1 MKMLLSVNKQVV
13 RLFVLTYMSILG
25 FTGPTQV
32 MAQLKITY
40 PISRMILQRD
50 AANRATVQVAGSYS
64 LALDRIEARAVTR
77 VAGQGTTTNWAT
89 LQTNPQNGQFT
100 GTMPVLGGWYKIQV
114 RGILNGSIVAQDSVD
129 RFGVGEVFAIIGHS
143 NAQGSSCI
151 INGVD
156 KCPTIAGATDDRVT
170 VVAVDQSTPV
180 YDQYLSTADTR
191 YLPGLAF
198 AQLMTRNG
206 SSPFAREAW
215 LWGRMGDQ
223 LVQQINVPVLIYNA
237 GFGGSTMQQTYWSA
251 YDIPFQHSFVRY
263 AIRMPFV
270 NVRNLM
276 NLYVTSTGIRAILV
290 QHGENDR
297 GNSENEIFQYYAGVI
312 DKARAEFSK
321 SDLGYIVSIS
331 SYVGGRF
338 DNVRSAQ
345 SRIINQA
352 NYRTFQ
358 GPDLDNINT
367 FDDRPDGLHFSPT
380 GQVKAGNMWAEA
392 IKNQYANCTPYP
404 AQQQPLASIA
414 CAPGNQLIL
423 SQPASY
429 QYNWDIGSNAQ
440 SLTVDAGTYAA
451 RLKDAQNQI
460 FFPPAVVVPA
470 TVRPAPPTIGTAS
483 GIFDICRTTG
493 LTLTSSYNGLNTWST
508 GVTSA
513 SILVNAPGQYTV
525 QARHPAYGCLSDVVS
540 KQIGVARVTLSLAM
554 QTSRRVVAVNDTV
567 TFRLL
572 VRNWGECDAGSVTLA
587 NRLPPNVSVVSAIGP
602 LSVAG
607 GVVSGTWPNVLA
619 GNEIS
624 QSYVARLTAAGT
636 YRSSAEL
643 IASAS
648 TELGATPGNGTGNG
662 ETDEATADLRTT
674 VFSASLFESPNPN
687 QGPLPPVLSGQPTPE
702 PNKADLSL
710 QLLLAQQ
717 VMAVSQTVGVTVVV
731 SNAGGQ
737 VATNVGAAVTLP
749 TGMQFWG
756 SSSGMSASGAVVS
769 GTVAQI
775 PVGQSAT
782 LTFTMKATGSGTRNL
797 PAQITSVGQSD
808 PDSVPNN
815 GYTNGEDD
823 TAVVTLRVIE

>member
-1 MKMLLSVNKQVV
+1 MHLPANIKQII
-13 RLFVLTYMSILG
+13 RLFMLTCLSISGL
-25 FTGPTQV
+25 TGPIQAL
-32 MAQLKITY
+32 AQLTVTY
-40 PISRMILQRD
+40 PVDRMVIQRN
-50 AANRATVQVAGSYS
+50 AANKATVQIAGSYN
-64 LALDRIEARAVTR
+64 LALDQIEARAVAR

-114 RGILNGSIVAQDSVD
+114 RGIRNGSVVAQDSVD

-143 NAQGSSCI
+143 NAQGSGCYV
-151 INGVD
+151 NGEN
-156 KCPTIAGATDDRVT
+156 KCPTIAGAADDRVT
-170 VVAVDQSTPV
+170 VVAVDQNTPTF
-180 YDQYLSTADTR
+180 DQYLSTADTR

-198 AQLMTRNG
+198 AQLMTSNG
-206 SSPFAREAW
+206 SSPFGREAW

-237 GFGGSTMQQTYWSA
+237 GFGGSTMQQTYWAA

-263 AIRMPFV
+263 NLRMPFV

-297 GNSENEIFQYYAGVI
+297 GNPENEIFQNYAGVI
-312 DKARAEFSK
+312 DKVRTEFNK
-321 SDLGYIVSIS
+321 PDLGYIVSIS
-331 SYVGGRF
+331 SFVGGRF

-367 FDDRPDGLHFSPT
+367 TDDRPDGIHFSPT

-392 IKNQYANCTPYP
+392 IKNQYVNCTPYP
-404 AQQQPLASIA
+404 AQQQPLARIT
-414 CAPGNQLIL
+414 CAPGNQLTL
-423 SQPASY
+423 TQPASY
-429 QYNWDIGSNAQ
+429 QYNWGTGSNVQ
-440 SLTVDAGTYAA
+440 SLTVGTGTYAA
-451 RLKDAQNQI
+451 RIKDPQNQI

-470 TVRPAPPTIGTAS
+470 TVRPAAPTITTAG
-483 GIFDICRTTG
+483 GITDICRTTG
-493 LTLTSSYNGLNTWST
+493 LRLTSSYNGPNTWST
-508 GVTSA
+508 GAA
-513 SILVNAPGQYTV
+513 SVSIVATTPGQYTV
-525 QARHPAYGCLSDVVS
+525 QARHPAYGCLSAVVS
-540 KQIGVARVTLSLAM
+540 KQIGVAPVTLSLAL

-572 VRNWGECDAGSVTLA
+572 VRNGGDCDAGPVTLA
-587 NRLPPNVSVVSAIGP
+587 NRLPPNVSVVSVTGL
-602 LSVAG
+602 LSVTG
-607 GVVSGTWPNVLA
+607 GVVIGTVPALLA
-619 GNEIS
+619 GDEVS

-643 IASAS
+643 VASAS

-662 ETDEATADLRTT
+662 EADEATADLRTT
-674 VFSASLFESPNPN
+674 VSSSSLFESPNPN
-687 QGPLPPVLSGQPTPE
+687 QGPLPPVQSSQPASN

-710 QLLLAQQ
+710 QLRLSQQ
-717 VMAVSQTVGVTVVV
+717 AMAVSQTVGVTLIV
-731 SNAGGQ
+731 SNTGGQ

-749 TGMQFWG
+749 TGMQFLG
-756 SSSGMSASGAVVS
+756 SASGMSASGALVS
-769 GTVAQI
+769 GTIPQI
-775 PVGQSAT
+775 PAGQSAT
-782 LTFTMKATGSGTRNL
+782 LTFTMKAISTGTRNL
-797 PAQITSVGQSD
+797 PAQITRADQSD

-823 TAVVTLRVIE
+823 TAAVTLRVIE

>member
-1 MKMLLSVNKQVV
+1 
-13 RLFVLTYMSILG
+13 
-25 FTGPTQV
+25 
-32 MAQLKITY
+32 MAQLTVTY

-50 AANRATVQVAGSYS
+50 AANKATVQVAGSYD
-64 LALDRIEARAVTR
+64 LALDRIEARAVAR
-77 VAGQGTTTNWAT
+77 VAGQGTTTSWAT
-89 LQTNPQNGQFT
+89 LQTSPQNGQFT

-114 RGILNGSIVAQDSVD
+114 RGIRNGSVVAQDSVD

-156 KCPTIAGATDDRVT
+156 KCPTIAGAADDRVT

-198 AQLMTRNG
+198 AQLMTSNG

-263 AIRMPFV
+263 SIRMPFV

-297 GNSENEIFQYYAGVI
+297 GNPENDIFQYYAGVI

-321 SDLGYIVSIS
+321 PDLGYIVSIS

-367 FDDRPDGLHFSPT
+367 NEDRPDGLHFSPT

-414 CAPGNQLIL
+414 CAPGNQLVL

-429 QYNWDIGSNAQ
+429 QYNWTTGSEVQ
-440 SLTVDAGTYAA
+440 SLTVATGTYAA
-451 RLKDAQNQI
+451 RLKDAQNRI
-460 FFPPAVVVPA
+460 FFPPAIVVPA
-470 TVRPAPPTIGTAS
+470 TVRPATPVINTPDGNTT
-483 GIFDICRTTG
+483 ICRTAG
-493 LTLTSSYNGLNTWST
+493 LVLTSSYNGLSTWNT

-513 SILVNAPGQYTV
+513 SIIATTPGQYTA
-525 QARHPAYGCLSDVVS
+525 QARHPAYGCLSAAVS
-540 KQIGVARVTLSLAM
+540 KAIGGAPVTLSLAL

-572 VRNWGECDAGSVTLA
+572 VRNGGECDAGPVTLA
-587 NRLPPNVSVVSAIGP
+587 NRLPPNVSVVSIPGSFSADSGI
-602 LSVAG
+602 
-607 GVVSGTWPNVLA
+607 VSGTIPVVLA
-619 GNEIS
+619 GNEVS

-643 IASAS
+643 MAS
-648 TELGATPGNGTGNG
+648 TSVELGATPGNGTGNG
-662 ETDEATADLRTT
+662 EADEATADLRTT
-674 VFSASLFESPNPN
+674 VSSLSLFESPNPN
-687 QGPLPPVLSGQPTPE
+687 QALLPPVRSGQPAPDSG
-702 PNKADLSL
+702 KADLSL
-710 QLLLAQQ
+710 QLRLSQQ
-717 VMAVSQTVGVTVVV
+717 AMAVSQTVGVTLTI
-731 SNAGGQ
+731 SNTGGK
-737 VATNVGAAVTLP
+737 VATSVGAAVTLP
-749 TGMQFWG
+749 AGVQFWG
-756 SSSGMSASGAVVS
+756 SASGMSASGAVVS

-775 PVGQSAT
+775 PVGGSAT
-782 LTFTMKATGSGTRNL
+782 LTFTVKAATSGTRTL
-797 PAQITSVGQSD
+797 PAQITRADQSD
-808 PDSVPNN
+808 PDSQPNN

-823 TAVVTLRVIE
+823 TAAVTLRVIE